1 MADYWIKLYMEILDD
16 PKMGTLP
23 DRLWRRC
30 IELFLLAG
38 KLTGFRGNGNL
49 PTTQGLAWTLRM
61 PTDELELDM
70 TQLETTGIIERTLT
84 GWNVVNFAK
93 RQARVPDLERKRQ
106 QRERERQENKTLP
119 LKETDIKDTE
129 DRSRSIRRDS
139 VVTELS
145 RNVTE
150 DTTPLAP
157 PSQLDSI
164 REGEYPPA
172 NPASLCESVYR
183 KVTGQPSIPADNRRN
198 DALRNLETVL
208 ESYSWKIDDK
218 MIDEGKQI
226 FAQWCSTISEKT
238 GRGYSRLNT
247 AWLGKWLEQ
256 LAPVPEATHG
266 IGQQTDLERAMARI
280 HAAAQEG

>member
-1 MADYWIKLYMEILDD
+1 MSKYLIDIGGFTIAPDHITDEYSFLTAGVYGKIWRYEQMEAGVCRAALETMADDLGINQETLRVHIHKLIDGGYVI
-16 PKMGTLP
+16 
-23 DRLWRRC
+23 DRTPGLCNRPH
-30 IELFLLAG
+30 IYQTSG
-38 KLTGFRGNGNL
+38 KLKLQLALTTDAENPLPPLAENPRVLAENPLPGNGKS
-49 PTTQGLAWTLRM
+49 AS
-61 PTDELELDM
+61 
-70 TQLETTGIIERTLT
+70 ETRKI
-84 GWNVVNFAK
+84 
-93 RQARVPDLERKRQ
+93 RVESDSL
-106 QRERERQENKTLP
+106 
-119 LKETDIKDTE
+119 
-129 DRSRSIRRDS
+129 RDS
-139 VVTELS
+139 L
-145 RNVTE
+145 RDN
-150 DTTPLAP
+150 L
-157 PSQLDSI
+157 

-280 HAAAQEG
+280 HAAAQER

>member
-93 RQARVPDLERKRQ
+93 RQSRVPDAERKRQ

-119 LKETDIKDTE
+119 LKDTYTE
-129 DRSRSIRRDS
+129 DRNRSIRRDDT
-139 VVTELS
+139 VTDLS
-145 RNVTE
+145 RDVTE
-150 DTTPLAP
+150 DT
-157 PSQLDSI
+157 S
-164 REGEYPPA
+164 PPA
-172 NPASLCESVYR
+172 FSSADTAVAITTFGNNNNAQACARLYQ
-183 KVTGQPSIPADNRRN
+183 KVTGQPCIPPNQTDM
-198 DALRNLETVL
+198 ALKYLQAV
-208 ESYSWKIDDK
+208 IDSGEPD
-218 MIDEGKQI
+218 IEQGKRVY
-226 FAQWCSTISEKT
+226 AQWCSTQGKN
-238 GRGYSRLNT
+238 GRTYSKLNT

-280 HAAAQEG
+280 HAAAQER